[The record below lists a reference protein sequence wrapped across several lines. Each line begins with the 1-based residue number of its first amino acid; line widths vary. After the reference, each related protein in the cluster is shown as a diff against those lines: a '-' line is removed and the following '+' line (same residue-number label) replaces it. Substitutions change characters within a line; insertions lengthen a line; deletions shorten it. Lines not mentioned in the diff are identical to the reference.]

1 MNNQHTNLQYR
12 PNPNQQRIP
21 IPTYPVYPQQIPITP
36 QNVQK
41 RIIQNVQY
49 SQNAQKAQNGP
60 AINNIQQQVQNL
72 QLPVQNVNTNY
83 GRTAIEP
90 N

>member
-12 PNPNQQRIP
+12 PNPNQKRIP
-21 IPTYPVYPQQIPITP
+21 IPTYPTYPQKIPIIP
-36 QNVQK
+36 QNVQQ

-49 SQNAQKAQNGP
+49 TQNAQNAQNGP
-60 AINNIQQQVQNL
+60 AINYIQQQVQNL
-72 QLPVQNVNTNY
+72 QLPVQNGNINY
-83 GRTAIEP
+83 GRTAIEL